1 MRVRRYAVAT
11 PDASALDISYLDII
25 SSRDTPIHRLDPR
38 AKLLTTLA
46 FIVAVVSFDKYVV
59 AGLVPFV
66 IYPVVI
72 IALGDLPPGYLLKK
86 VLLAAPF
93 ALFIG
98 VFNPFFDRGILVR
111 LGPIA
116 ISGGWLSFVSIMI
129 RFFLTVTAALLLIS
143 TSGLNGVCL
152 ALEKLGAP
160 RAFVVQILFLY
171 RYLFVLGDEATRL
184 TRARSLRSFEGR
196 GMGLRVFSSL
206 VGQLLLRTLDRARRI
221 HLAMLCRG
229 FDGEV
234 RLMRPLKFTKMD
246 LAYTLGWSG
255 LFVLMR
261 LYDIPQ
267 RLGTMIMGVVG

>member
-1 MRVRRYAVAT
+1 MAT
-11 PDASALDISYLDII
+11 PDASAFDISYLDII
-25 SSRDTPIHRLDPR
+25 SSRDTSIHRLDPR

-46 FIVAVVSFDKYVV
+46 FIVVVVSFSKY
-59 AGLVPFV
+59 AITGLVPFV
-66 IYPVVI
+66 IYPVVV
-72 IALGDLPPGYLLKK
+72 IALGDLPLGYLLRKI
-86 VLLAAPF
+86 LLAAPF
-93 ALFIG
+93 AFFIG
-98 VFNPFFDRGILVR
+98 VFNPFFDREILMH
-111 LGPIA
+111 LGPVA
-116 ISGGWLSFVSIMI
+116 ISGGWLSFISIMI

-143 TSGLNGVCL
+143 TTGFNGVCL

-160 RAFVVQILFLY
+160 RAFVVQLLFLY

-196 GMGLRVFSSL
+196 GMGIRVFSSL

-234 RLMRPLKFTKMD
+234 RLVRPLKFTKWD

-255 LFVLMR
+255 LFALMR

-267 RLGTMIMGVVG
+267 LVGNLVMGLAG